1 MNGELD
7 TMQQAQAGK
16 QVKPAARGIVLGI
29 DIGGTFTDY
38 VAYDKDAKTATA
50 WKYFSNAED
59 PAAGIFDGLK
69 EFQQLDRV
77 EKIRLGTTIATNAIL
92 ERNGAVVGYITTK
105 NFTDIPH
112 IGRGDRKGI
121 YDAFWVKPKSLVN
134 RKNCFGVSE
143 RISSEGDTLIELD
156 EGELRTI
163 AHQIKERGD
172 IEVIAVNFLF
182 SYISPKHEQRAKKIL
197 EEEAPGIPVSISC
210 DVLPKWKEFE
220 RSSTTIVD
228 AYVKPIIND
237 RLPKIIEKIGQLVPQ
252 ADVAIMKSNGGETTL
267 EVACEQPAQLLLSGP
282 SGGVVATQHVSKA
295 NGFDRVM
302 TFDMGGT
309 SSDCAICIDGD
320 VNLTTDFEVEWGIP
334 VQIPMV
340 DVRTIGA
347 GGGSIAWVD
356 NGGML
361 QVGPRSAGSRPGPAC
376 YGLGGTE
383 ATVTDANV
391 VLSRIDHNN
400 FLGGKITLDLVA
412 AQTAM
417 KTMGDQLSLSVEQ
430 TAKAIID
437 IANNNV
443 ASELRR
449 MAVENGHDPRNF
461 SLMGF
466 GGAGPVHVADLMR
479 LLNIK
484 SGTVPVFPGQF
495 SAFGFTCA
503 DARIDSQRTVQ
514 MRSGSLNFDRLNS
527 VGASLRTSVKEE
539 FARQGYESGVE
550 IKLYVDL
557 RYEGQ
562 NYELSVP
569 VGFDQFNPTNMDK
582 LKDDFDA
589 EFAEKYGFSL
599 PGEPIEIVNLSVT
612 AVVVQ
617 PKPDIEAPI
626 GETTSDPKG
635 HRKVWFEECSID
647 VPIYDRTRLPVGVP
661 IHGPAVIEEDVST
674 VPINPGQSIELKAS
688 GVLVIK
694 EIQET

>member
-7 TMQQAQAGK
+7 TMRQAQAGK
-16 QVKPAARGIVLGI
+16 QVKRAAQGIVLGI

-38 VAYDKDAKTATA
+38 VAYDKEAKIATA

-121 YDAFWVKPKSLVN
+121 YDAFWVKPESLVN

-143 RISSEGDTLIELD
+143 RISSEGDTLVDLD
-156 EGELRTI
+156 EDELRTI

-182 SYISPKHEQRAKKIL
+182 SYISPKHEQRAKEIL
-197 EEEAPGIPVSISC
+197 EEEAPGIPISISY

-220 RSSTTIVD
+220 RSSTTIAD
-228 AYVKPIIND
+228 AYVKPIVND

-267 EVACEQPAQLLLSGP
+267 EVACQQPAQLLLSGP

-376 YGLGGTE
+376 YGRGGTE

-391 VLSRIDHNN
+391 ILSRIDHNN
-400 FLGGKITLDLVA
+400 FLGGKITLDLEA
-412 AQTAM
+412 ARIAM
-417 KTMGDQLSLSVEQ
+417 KAIGDQLGLSVEQ

-514 MRSGSLNFDRLNS
+514 MRSGSLDFDRLND
-527 VGASLRTSVKEE
+527 VAASLRNTVTEE
-539 FARQGYESGVE
+539 FSRQGYASGVE

-569 VGFDQFNPTNMDK
+569 FGFDRFDQDNMEV
-582 LKDDFDA
+582 LRNDFDT
-589 EFAEKYGFSL
+589 EFDEKYGFCL

-612 AVVVQ
+612 GVVAQ
-617 PKPDIEAPI
+617 PKPDIEASL
-626 GETTSDPKG
+626 GETASEPKT
-635 HRKVWFEECSID
+635 HREVWFEGGS
-647 VPIYDRTRLPVGVP
+647 VNAPIYDRTRLPVGVQ

-674 VPINPGQSIELKAS
+674 VPINAGQSIERQPS

-694 EIQET
+694 EIQEV

>member
-1 MNGELD
+1 MNSDLEK
-7 TMQQAQAGK
+7 MQQPNTSAPSDHAAQ
-16 QVKPAARGIVLGI
+16 GIVLGI

-69 EFQQLDRV
+69 EYQQLDRIV
-77 EKIRLGTTIATNAIL
+77 KIRLGTTIATNAIL
-92 ERNGAVVGYITTK
+92 ERNGAVVGYIATK
-105 NFTDIPH
+105 NFTDVPH

-121 YDAFWVKPKSLVN
+121 YDAFWVKPESLVN

-143 RISSEGDTLIELD
+143 RISSEGDTLVDLNEA
-156 EGELRTI
+156 ELRTV
-163 AHQIKERGD
+163 ARQIREQSN

-182 SYISPKHEQRAKKIL
+182 SYISPKHEQRAKEIL
-197 EEEAPGIPVSISC
+197 EEEAPGIPVSISY

-220 RSSTTIVD
+220 RSSTTIAD
-228 AYVKPIIND
+228 AYVKPIVND
-237 RLPKIIEKIGQLVPQ
+237 RLPKIIEKIGQLVPR
-252 ADVAIMKSNGGETTL
+252 ADVAIMKSNGGETTVGL
-267 EVACEQPAQLLLSGP
+267 ACQQPVQLLLSGP

-309 SSDCAICIDGD
+309 SSDCAICIEGD
-320 VNLTTDFEVEWGIP
+320 VNLTTDFEVEWGLP

-361 QVGPRSAGSRPGPAC
+361 QVGPRSAGSTPGPAC
-376 YGLGGTE
+376 YGRGGTE

-400 FLGGKITLDLVA
+400 FLGGKVTLDLEA
-412 AQTAM
+412 ARSAI
-417 KTMGDQLSLSVEQ
+417 GVIADQLGLSIEQ

-514 MRSGSLNFDRLNS
+514 MRSGSLDFDRLND
-527 VGASLRTSVKEE
+527 VAASLRNTVTEE
-539 FARQGYESGVE
+539 FSRQGYANGVE

-569 VGFDQFNPTNMDK
+569 FGFDRFDQDNMEA
-582 LKDDFDA
+582 LRNDFDT
-589 EFAEKYGFSL
+589 EFDEKYGFCL

-612 AVVVQ
+612 GVVAQ
-617 PKPDIEAPI
+617 PKPDIEASL
-626 GETTSDPKG
+626 GETTSEPKT
-635 HRKVWFEECSID
+635 HREVWFEGGS
-647 VPIYDRTRLPVGVP
+647 VKAPIYDRARLPVGVQ

-674 VPINPGQSIELKAS
+674 VPINAGQSVERQPS

-694 EIQET
+694 EIQEV